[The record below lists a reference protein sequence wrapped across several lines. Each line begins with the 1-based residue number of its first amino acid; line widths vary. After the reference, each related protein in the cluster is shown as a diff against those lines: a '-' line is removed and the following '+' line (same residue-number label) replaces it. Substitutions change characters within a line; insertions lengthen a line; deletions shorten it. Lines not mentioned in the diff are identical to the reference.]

1 MSWHWPF
8 GISKVTDVTGLIV
21 LNLEGLHEQS
31 HDPGNLSEKLAEP
44 TMSLS
49 MTLSA
54 LLVCMDEAAAQVL
67 RRVLEELSIGV
78 ESCPDFAR
86 ASIRLAQDRFDVV
99 IVDGESNADVIGL
112 LRDTRMSR
120 LNDATLAVAVV
131 AGQESIRELFSLGVN
146 FALYKPVAYDRAL
159 SSLRAA
165 RAVMRKEKRKR
176 GRAPVHTH
184 ATVDYANVTQ
194 EKATLINLAEDGM
207 SVSFGKK
214 LPPTSKIYFQFR
226 LPGQSASVRLS
237 GQVVWQD
244 WNGRAGVSFVDVPKT
259 SRRLVTE
266 FLDATLPREA
276 QLEQLPDVTVEV
288 DDSQQQLATVSVA
301 EQTHGDHGRNHGAA
315 QEARHE
321 QVRHE
326 QLRQENEARGR
337 ASHEVEREA
346 APQKQPSTDP
356 DNRRTQ
362 LRYPCRLGAEVYHTG
377 NSVPNRCCLTDL
389 SSGGC
394 YLEVPLPFPPGAS
407 VEILVRTHELKL
419 RLRGS
424 VQAAHPGFG
433 MGVAFELKT
442 NDERESVKKLTEF
455 VAKTTEPSN

>member
-8 GISKVTDVTGLIV
+8 VIATVTDVTGLKA
-21 LNLEGLHEQS
+21 LHLEALHQPPY
-31 HDPGNLSEKLAEP
+31 DPGNLSRELAEP
-44 TMSLS
+44 TMSVT

-54 LLVCMDEAAAQVL
+54 LLVCIDEAAAQIL
-67 RRVLEELSIGV
+67 HRVCEELGIKV

-99 IVDGESNADVIGL
+99 IVDGGSNSDVINL

-120 LNDATLAVAVV
+120 MNDATLAVAVV
-131 AGQESIRELFSLGVN
+131 ARQESIREMFSLGVN

-184 ATVDYANVTQ
+184 ATVDYANVQQ

-207 SVSFGKK
+207 SVTFGKK
-214 LPPTSKIYFQFR
+214 LPPTSKVYFQFR
-226 LPGQSASVRLS
+226 LPGQSAAVRLS
-237 GQVVWQD
+237 GQVIWQD
-244 WNGRAGVSFVDVPKT
+244 WNGRAGVSFVDVPKS
-259 SRRLVTE
+259 SRRLLTE

-276 QLEQLPDVTVEV
+276 QPDQLPDVTVDVEE
-288 DDSQQQLATVSVA
+288 SMQQLATVSVS
-301 EQTHGDHGRNHGAA
+301 EQTHGEHSREDRSTENHAA
-315 QEARHE
+315 ENRGTEPRARAIQEVA
-321 QVRHE
+321 
-326 QLRQENEARGR
+326 A
-337 ASHEVEREA
+337 ASA
-346 APQKQPSTDP
+346 AESRPDP
-356 DNRRTQ
+356 DNRRGQT
-362 LRYPCRLGAEVYHTG
+362 RYACRLGAEVYHTG

-394 YLEVPLPFPPGAS
+394 YLENPLPFPSGAS
-407 VEILVRTHELKL
+407 VEILVRTHEMKL
-419 RLRGS
+419 RLRGT

-442 NDERESVKKLTEF
+442 KEERESVKKLTDF
-455 VAKTTEPSN
+455 VAATTEPSN